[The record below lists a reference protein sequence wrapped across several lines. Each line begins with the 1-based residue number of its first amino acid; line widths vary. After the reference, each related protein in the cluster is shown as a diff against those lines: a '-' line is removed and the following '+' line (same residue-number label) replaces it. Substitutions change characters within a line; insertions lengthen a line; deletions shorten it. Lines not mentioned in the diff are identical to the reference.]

1 MHVDSNNAPG
11 VPNCIL
17 QLSDFRGGLWME
29 NPNGTVGCPDVS
41 QPHLLGNV
49 IDYVDRRMFIDPS
62 AKHCPMPWKA

>member
-1 MHVDSNNAPG
+1 
-11 VPNCIL
+11 
-17 QLSDFRGGLWME
+17 ME